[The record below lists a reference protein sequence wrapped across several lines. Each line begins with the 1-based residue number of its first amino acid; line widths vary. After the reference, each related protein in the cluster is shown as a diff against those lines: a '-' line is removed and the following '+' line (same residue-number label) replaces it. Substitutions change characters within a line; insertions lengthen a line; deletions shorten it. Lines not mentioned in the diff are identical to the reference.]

1 MSKCA
6 VCRAEHNE
14 DERERVACSRCEKR
28 TRDDLRELV
37 SLYGQLVGAGHT
49 ALTPGQGAGGAN
61 GGRGGTSAAER
72 APVRMGVLTL
82 TGPGGVADQLQREV
96 ELWYADLSFAL
107 IIKRNAPDRCAAMA
121 TKLINN
127 LPWAA
132 ENRVDF
138 REFARLVA
146 SLRDRCTVALDPS
159 KVEHRVPIGRCP
171 ADDDEGNE
179 CGSKLT
185 ADPFAD
191 HIRCRRCGTIWRR
204 SEWMLL
210 GSILADSA

>member
-14 DERERVACSRCEKR
+14 NERERVACSRCEKR

-37 SLYGQLVGAGHT
+37 RLHDELVAAGHT
-49 ALTPGQGAGGAN
+49 ALTPGQGERN
-61 GGRGGTSAAER
+61 GGRGGVSADER

-96 ELWYADLSFAL
+96 ESWYADLSFAL
-107 IIKRNAPDRCAAMA
+107 VIRRKDANRGASMA

-132 ENRVDF
+132 EHRADF

-146 SLRDRCTVALDPS
+146 TLRDRCAVALDPS
-159 KVEHRVPIGRCP
+159 LAERRVPIGRCP
-171 ADDDEGNE
+171 AVTDEGTDCE
-179 CGSKLT
+179 AKLT

-191 HIRCRRCGTIWRR
+191 HIRCRRCGTIWNR

-210 GSILADSA
+210 GAVLADSA

>member
-14 DERERVACSRCEKR
+14 DERERVACSRCERR

-37 SLYGQLVGAGHT
+37 SLYGQLVEAGHT
-49 ALTPGQGAGGAN
+49 ALTPGRGSAADQGAA
-61 GGRGGTSAAER
+61 TAASER
-72 APVRMGVLTL
+72 APVKMGVLTL

-96 ELWYADLSFAL
+96 ESWYGDLSFAL
-107 IIKRNAPDRCAAMA
+107 IIKRNAPDRVTAMA

-146 SLRDRCTVALDPS
+146 ALRDRCAVALDPS
-159 KVEHRVPIGRCP
+159 LAERRVPIGRCP
-171 ADDDEGNE
+171 ATNDEGSE

-185 ADPFAD
+185 ADPYAD
-191 HIRCRRCGTIWRR
+191 HIRCRGCGTIWRR

-210 GSILADSA
+210 GAVLADSA

>member
-14 DERERVACSRCEKR
+14 NERARVACSRCERR
-28 TRDDLRELV
+28 TADDLRELV
-37 SLYGQLVGAGHT
+37 RLHDELIAAGHT
-49 ALTPGQGAGGAN
+49 ALTPGQHGNN
-61 GGRGGTSAAER
+61 GGRGGVSADER

-82 TGPGGVADQLQREV
+82 TGPGGVADQLQHEV
-96 ELWYADLSFAL
+96 ESWYSDLSFAL
-107 IIKRNAPDRCAAMA
+107 IVRRGDASRCKSMA

-132 ENRVDF
+132 ENRIDF

-146 SLRDRCTVALDPS
+146 SLRDRCAVALDPS
-159 KVEHRVPIGRCP
+159 LAERRVPIGRCP
-171 ADDDEGNE
+171 AQTEDDAE
-179 CGSKLT
+179 CGAKLT

-191 HIRCRRCGTIWRR
+191 HIRCRRCGTVWNR
-204 SEWMLL
+204 SEWILL
-210 GSILADSA
+210 GAVLADS

>member
-14 DERERVACSRCEKR
+14 DERDRVACSRCAAR

-37 SLYGQLVGAGHT
+37 RLHDELVAAGHT
-49 ALTPGQGAGGAN
+49 ALTPGRGGASSQGAA
-61 GGRGGTSAAER
+61 TAASER
-72 APVRMGVLTL
+72 SPVRMGVLTL
-82 TGPGGVADQLQREV
+82 TGPGGVASQLRTWLLAWYDDLGFKLPARKITAADIGQR
-96 ELWYADLSFAL
+96 
-107 IIKRNAPDRCAAMA
+107 
-121 TKLINN
+121 LINN

-138 REFARLVA
+138 REFARAVA
-146 SLRDRCTVALDPS
+146 VLRDRCAVALDPS
-159 KVEHRVPIGRCP
+159 KAERRVPIGQCP
-171 ADDDEGNE
+171 AATDEGDE

-185 ADPFAD
+185 VDPFAD
-191 HIRCRRCGTIWRR
+191 HIRCRRCGTVWRR

-210 GSILADSA
+210 GSVLADSA

>member
-1 MSKCA
+1 
-6 VCRAEHNE
+6 
-14 DERERVACSRCEKR
+14 
-28 TRDDLRELV
+28 
-37 SLYGQLVGAGHT
+37 
-49 ALTPGQGAGGAN
+49 
-61 GGRGGTSAAER
+61 
-72 APVRMGVLTL
+72 MGVLTL
-82 TGPGGVADQLQREV
+82 TGPGGVADQLQHEV
-96 ELWYADLSFAL
+96 ESWYSDLSFAL
-107 IIKRNAPDRCAAMA
+107 IIKRHQVNRVGTMA

-146 SLRDRCTVALDPS
+146 TLRDRCAVALDPS
-159 KVEHRVPIGRCP
+159 RAERRVPIGSCP
-171 ADDDEGNE
+171 AVTDEGTD

-191 HIRCRRCGTIWRR
+191 HIRCRRCGTVWNR

-210 GSILADSA
+210 GAVLATPSQ